1 MDDADRYRCRRIYL
15 KPGDDPALQAQAA
28 CEALANIEGIL
39 LAAPFDTHC
48 IHIIYSLDK
57 LSFEIVIELLN
68 ELEFE
73 TDDSL
78 LISLRNTIFCFLED
92 NARDNMHVDVTE
104 YQQDGGDSDEMER
117 LAGDDDSR
125 EIPQDP
131 DNEKYWD
138 DYH

>member
-15 KPGDDPALQAQAA
+15 KQSDNPAYQAEAA
-28 CEALANIEGIL
+28 CDALTNIEGIL
-39 LAAPFDTHC
+39 LAAPFSAHC

-57 LSFEIVIELLN
+57 LSFEIVVELLD

-73 TDDSL
+73 TDKSL
-78 LISLRNTIFCFLED
+78 LLSLRNTIFCFLED
-92 NARDNMHVDVTE
+92 NARDNMHIDVTE
-104 YQQDGGDSDEMER
+104 FQQDESESPDT
-117 LAGDDDSR
+117 
-125 EIPQDP
+125 PQQQ

>member
-15 KPGDDPALQAQAA
+15 KPGDDPALQAKAA
-28 CEALANIEGIL
+28 CEALTHIEGIL
-39 LAAPFDTHC
+39 LAAPFDTNC

-68 ELEFE
+68 ELDFE

-92 NARDNMHVDVTE
+92 NARDNMHIDVTE
-104 YQQDGGDSDEMER
+104 YQQDGDDSNEIEHP
-117 LAGDDDSR
+117 AGDADSP
-125 EIPQDP
+125 EIPENQ